1 LDGVVRLL
9 ANDHSGTDHV
19 DTDLV
24 RTLDNVMIL
33 EGVLGIFLL
42 ISGGDAK
49 IDPASTVLKLIY
61 KGNEIKK
68 EEKKEE
74 KKNDKEK

>member
-1 LDGVVRLL
+1 MDGVVRLL
-9 ANDHSGTDHV
+9 ANDHSGTYHV

-68 EEKKEE
+68 EEKQNEKEE
-74 KKNDKEK
+74 

>member
-1 LDGVVRLL
+1 LDRVVELL
-9 ANDHSGTDHV
+9 ANDHSGTYHV

>member
-1 LDGVVRLL
+1 
-9 ANDHSGTDHV
+9 
-19 DTDLV
+19 
-24 RTLDNVMIL
+24 MIL